1 MLVRTSTV
9 FSAGAFKNGSSLL
22 LTLADPEPIKETV
35 RELHGIDEADL
46 LRSRRGVFNEPR
58 NVAIYLARRLRGD
71 SLSEIGDQFQMNK
84 YSSVS
89 SVIERVK
96 APLVRDRRL
105 KDTVQ
110 TLVLRLSKSQ
120 EQT

>member
-1 MLVRTSTV
+1 M
-9 FSAGAFKNGSSLL
+9 
-22 LTLADPEPIKETV
+22 TLSDPEPIKKTLH
-35 RELHGIDEADL
+35 ELHGIDEAAL

-58 NVAIYLARRLRGD
+58 NAAIYLIRRLRGD
-71 SLSEIGDQFQMNK
+71 SLKEIGDQFQMNK

-96 APLVRDRRL
+96 ALISEDSRPKDR
-105 KDTVQ
+105 VGNIIS
-110 TLVLRLSKSQ
+110 RLSKSQ